1 MPYITTAAVKE
12 IRNELKARFPK
23 FKFSVVR
30 RDGMA
35 VDVSIMRGPID
46 FGNSNNQ
53 SVNKYWLEQHWGHNP
68 EAFQFLKEVV
78 SIVGREQRII
88 SRDTDYGDWPNY
100 YFDISIGKWDRPY
113 ELQK

>member
-35 VDVSIMRGPID
+35 VNVSVMRGPID
-46 FGNSNNQ
+46 FGKSDV
-53 SVNKYWLEQHWGHNP
+53 SVNKYWLDQHWGHNP
-68 EAFQFLKEVV
+68 KALKFLKEVV
-78 SIVGREQRII
+78 SIVGREQRELTY
-88 SRDTDYGDWPNY
+88 DGDYGSVPTY
-100 YFDISIGKWDRPY
+100 YYDISIGQWNRPY
-113 ELQK
+113 ELLK

>member
-35 VDVSIMRGPID
+35 VNVSVMRGPID
-46 FGNSNNQ
+46 FGKSDV

-68 EAFQFLKEVV
+68 KAFKFLKEVV

-88 SRDTDYGDWPNY
+88 SRDTDYGDWPNFY
-100 YFDISIGKWDRPY
+100 YDISIGQWNRPY
-113 ELQK
+113 ELRK